1 MSMFKPIVHVLG
13 SGTCHPVPGG
23 KRRAHPGFFIRWGEG
38 DQHLLLECSENMA
51 VRIEAIG
58 EEVDRIRHLAISHA
72 HPDHFALPQFVQSM
86 NCAASW
92 RPKAGLFVPGQL
104 HVYGSAHVVQSVSK
118 LNHIHF
124 EETVSE
130 RGAGLSNPDLA
141 LHMMLQST
149 VEFGEGVKL
158 SSFPVHHGFGKV
170 EALAFRLELP
180 GLSFAYSGDTGM
192 CDGLIKAAQGVD
204 LFICEASA
212 PLGNEAMATGYGH
225 LNPRQAGEV
234 AKTCGVKKLVLT
246 HYSGRDSD
254 EAMLADCRLSGFEG
268 EIVIA
273 KDGDMYLFN

>member
-1 MSMFKPIVHVLG
+1 MSTFKPVVHVLG

-23 KRRAHPGFFIRWGEG
+23 KRRAHPGFFIRWGSG
-38 DQHLLLECSENMA
+38 DQHLLLECSENLA
-51 VRIEAIG
+51 VRLEAIG
-58 EEVDRIRHLAISHA
+58 EEVDRVRHLAISHA

-92 RPKAGLFVPGQL
+92 RPKDSASAPGQL
-104 HVYGSAHVVQSVSK
+104 HIYGSAHVVQSIPK

-130 RGAGLSNPDLA
+130 RGAGLSNPELA
-141 LHMMLQST
+141 LHLMLQST
-149 VEFGEGVKL
+149 VEFDGAKL
-158 SSFPVHHGFGKV
+158 LSFPVRHGYGKV

-180 GLSFAYSGDTGM
+180 SMSIAYSGDTGW
-192 CDGLIKAAQGVD
+192 CDGLLQAAQGVD

-212 PLGNEAMATGYGH
+212 PLGNEKMATEYGH
-225 LNPRQAGEV
+225 LNPRQAGE
-234 AKTCGVKKLVLT
+234 AADTCGAKKLVLT

-254 EAMLADCRLSGFEG
+254 EMMLADCRKSGFKG

-273 KDGDMYLFN
+273 KDGDWYEIL